1 MLWTIYLVLI
11 QQKGKIMAKIFLSFS
26 VLICF
31 VGCEQLEN
39 ISELDTSY
47 NYPTQVGQEWEYNT
61 MWKSEFYD
69 QSGNIDSASFL
80 NMGNT
85 IVRITKENERVGNYN
100 NLILFEAY
108 EINTPQNIH
117 RIWYSNSDTG
127 FFAIAYSNPGAVQ
140 PVLPKLT
147 NSSFEYFKALVNGN
161 SMLPG
166 YLFVTNPN
174 TMLAD
179 SIQFYSSSRKVFA
192 YPFQTGSRW
201 VELIEP
207 FYRER
212 FINKVEQINVS
223 AGNYL
228 CYKVESEMFFQNLIL
243 NDYVSSSSGLIMR
256 EIIADS
262 MLLVT
267 VTNPDSG
274 AFIKSTTISK
284 LVRETKP

>member
-1 MLWTIYLVLI
+1 
-11 QQKGKIMAKIFLSFS
+11 MAKIFLSVSIIIFF
-26 VLICF
+26 L
-31 VGCEQLEN
+31 GCEQLEN
-39 ISELDTSY
+39 ISELDTSHK
-47 NYPTQVGQEWEYNT
+47 YPTQVGQEWEYNT
-61 MWKSEFYD
+61 IWKSEFYD
-69 QSGNIDSASFL
+69 QSGNLDSSSFL
-80 NMGNT
+80 DMGNT
-85 IVRITKENERVGNYN
+85 IVRITKEDEIMGNYN
-100 NLILFEAY
+100 NLILFESF
-108 EINTPQNIH
+108 EVNTPQNIQ
-117 RIWYSNSDTG
+117 RMWYSNSDTG
-127 FFAIAYSNPGAVQ
+127 FFAIAYSNPGAAQ

-147 NSSFEYFKALVNGN
+147 NSNFEYFKELVNRN

-166 YLFVTNPN
+166 YLLVTYPT

-179 SIQFYSSSRKVFA
+179 SIQFYSPSRKVFA

-274 AFIKSTTISK
+274 SLIKSTTISK
-284 LVRETKP
+284 LVREKK